1 MKVSLNYTGRV
12 KLEESEVS
20 ARIIKTADQSSV
32 VVNWDFSERDVSK
45 SSGINI
51 EVYGA
56 GQEKRTEIQ
65 APVED
70 KGNST
75 IPITEFRDTNAL
87 KVRIKVVSRNSDNNL
102 PYIQFVADNIPVE
115 NESDLDRVKSI
126 LPILKRQDLDT
137 PWYLELNSEESE
149 GPCLIIRENDG
160 LGDQMLNNPLFI
172 PFVLPGVVSRV
183 FEWVYEDRD
192 VNPDTE
198 TWIAWKNYFLRLGV
212 TVPTEID
219 SMPQYERQDT
229 ITDLARQVAE
239 HFSLQNKLIEV
250 TKRALGELDD

>member
-20 ARIIKTADQSSV
+20 ARLIKSADQSSV
-32 VVNWDFSERDVSK
+32 VVNWDFSERDVSN

-56 GQEKRTEIQ
+56 GQEKRTEVQ
-65 APVED
+65 APIEE
-70 KGNST
+70 KGNAV
-75 IPITEFRDTNAL
+75 ILITEFRDTNAL
-87 KVRIKVVSRNSDNNL
+87 KVRIKVISRKSDNNL
-102 PYIQFVADNIPVE
+102 PYIQFVADNISVE
-115 NESDLDRVKSI
+115 NESDIDRVKSI

-160 LGDQMLNNPLFI
+160 LGDQMLNSPLFI
-172 PFVLPGVVSRV
+172 PFVLPGVVSRI
-183 FEWVYEDRD
+183 FEWVYEERD

-198 TWIAWKNYFLRLGV
+198 TWIAWKDYFVRLGV
-212 TVPTEID
+212 TVPAEID
-219 SMPQYERQDT
+219 SMPQYDRQET
-229 ITDLARQVAE
+229 LKGLARQVSE
-239 HFSLQNKLIEV
+239 YFSVQNKLIDV